1 MVPKKYFAATEVV
14 VNSQDHDPITGSV
27 ASEQLMSRYM
37 ATQVDIIQSPELAA
51 RVVDRLEL
59 ESRPASRKRYR
70 ESLDNHK
77 QDLDEGD
84 LKAWLIRSIQNYVA
98 VSLKD
103 KSSVLKISATGEEPL
118 YLAEIANAY
127 AEAYVQTNLYL
138 RTEPAK
144 NYALWYDDQVEELR
158 GKLDNAQNE
167 LSAYQR
173 DHGIADIDER
183 LDVETRTL
191 HQLSLRMVD
200 ALGENVASHSELAQM
215 KRVGAPT
222 PSVAENSLIRDLK
235 SQLAAAEARAS
246 ELSVVYTNK
255 HPAYRQVKNEVDS
268 LKRQLSQEMETVSDN
283 VRSIAQISAGR
294 LEGDK
299 AAVTTQKSK
308 MLDALRHKDKIALLK
323 QDVEYARD
331 AYRSAVQD
339 ASKNELESRRAQT
352 DVMILSRATIPANPS
367 SPNLRLNI
375 VISVALGML
384 LGVGSALLL
393 ELIDRRVRGVRDLE
407 DMLDLPVLSYIS
419 TKRGL
424 TSGPA
429 ITR

>member
-1 MVPKKYFAATEVV
+1 
-14 VNSQDHDPITGSV
+14 
-27 ASEQLMSRYM
+27 
-37 ATQVDIIQSPELAA
+37 
-51 RVVDRLEL
+51 
-59 ESRPASRKRYR
+59 
-70 ESLDNHK
+70 
-77 QDLDEGD
+77 
-84 LKAWLIRSIQNYVA
+84 
-98 VSLKD
+98 
-103 KSSVLKISATGEEPL
+103 
-118 YLAEIANAY
+118 
-127 AEAYVQTNLYL
+127 
-138 RTEPAK
+138 
-144 NYALWYDDQVEELR
+144 
-158 GKLDNAQNE
+158 
-167 LSAYQR
+167 
-173 DHGIADIDER
+173 
-183 LDVETRTL
+183 
-191 HQLSLRMVD
+191 
-200 ALGENVASHSELAQM
+200 
-215 KRVGAPT
+215 
-222 PSVAENSLIRDLK
+222 
-235 SQLAAAEARAS
+235 
-246 ELSVVYTNK
+246 VYTNK